1 MSKKLIVRLTSIHK
15 IHTCLRGLWEYISF
29 VLFPR
34 SQVQSNL
41 HLWPHLHNG
50 HLSTTATLFCLA
62 GQSIHWL
69 LFKPLYNAHLIFLSP
84 HRVSS
89 FLAWGDF
96 HSRFARSTIP
106 EEKWGTTRSLLLQRP
121 LSSVPKKSVV
131 ERFNSNFNISKM
143 DY

>member
-1 MSKKLIVRLTSIHK
+1 MSKKLIVRPTSIHK

-41 HLWPHLHNG
+41 HLRTHLHNG
-50 HLSTTATLFCLA
+50 HFILSRQTVSPYIDSCLNLSTTPTSF
-62 GQSIHWL
+62 
-69 LFKPLYNAHLIFLSP
+69 FSP
-84 HRVSS
+84 HRVWP
-89 FLAWGDF
+89 FLAR
-96 HSRFARSTIP
+96 SRFARSTIP
-106 EEKWGTTRSLLLQRP
+106 EGKWGTTRSLLLQRP